1 MEENNNVVE
10 MKKESK
16 IKKFL
21 KSEKVKTGVQIV
33 TTVLTVLNTI
43 VLALACT
50 SSMEAE
56 VNADVMPEYNEMK
69 GVDTKPIE

>member
-16 IKKFL
+16 VKKFM
-21 KSEKVKTGVQIV
+21 KSKKVRTCVQIV
-33 TTVLTVLNTI
+33 TTCLTVLNTI

-69 GVDTKPIE
+69 GVDTKLIE